1 MSGGRIMRIDIGP
14 QPSVALDCRN
24 NLGESVIWDEQTQQL
39 WWVNIH
45 EGQIWS
51 WAPFLSEQ
59 PRVFQLDEKVGAVAL
74 RKRGGIA
81 AALQSGFAVFDPA
94 TGGVEVIADIERNLS
109 TTRLNDGRVDLAGR
123 FVCGGM
129 DEGNPQRAI
138 SAVYTLDEGG
148 NVRRLIEGIACA
160 NSICWSPDGT
170 TLYFTDMPTR
180 RIDAFDYDLTSSA
193 VSNRRPFADLSTEPG
208 FADGSV
214 VDAEGYLWNAQ
225 WGGSKVVR
233 YSPKGFVDREIRLPV
248 ANPTCLTFGGSD
260 LDILFVTSAWFGLDE
275 TARANQAS
283 AGSLFALK
291 PGVRG
296 RLENRFAG

>member
-1 MSGGRIMRIDIGP
+1 LPRCNPTCSRLWTAGVVNNI
-14 QPSVALDCRN
+14 VASPERL
-24 NLGESVIWDEQTQQL
+24 EQLVQAA
-39 WWVNIH
+39 I
-45 EGQIWS
+45 S
-51 WAPFLSEQ
+51 
-59 PRVFQLDEKVGAVAL
+59 GAVQTHASQIAELATEL
-74 RKRGGIA
+74 RVTQA
-81 AALQSGFAVFDPA
+81 AALAMLRSLGHDNVPVERLPDMLVSA
-94 TGGVEVIADIERNLS
+94 TTQILAMREALS
-109 TTRLNDGRVDLAGR
+109 RPSN
-123 FVCGGM
+123 
-129 DEGNPQRAI
+129 EGSEIGELRRQ
-138 SAVYTLDEGG
+138 AVYALDAGG

-160 NSICWSPDGT
+160 NSICWSPDGA

-180 RIDAFDYDLTSSA
+180 RIDAFDYDLTSGA

-233 YSPKGFVDREIRLPV
+233 YSPEGFVDREIRLPV
-248 ANPTCLTFGGSD
+248 AHPTCLTFGGSD
-260 LDILFVTSAWFGLDE
+260 LDVLFVTSGWFGLDE
-275 TARANQAS
+275 AARTKQAN